1 MNRFINRFA
10 LPIAL
15 FGLLVVVLA
24 IGIKHSPDKGIIA
37 SPLIGKPAPQ
47 FSLPNLTD
55 ASRTISTASLRG
67 RWYLLNVWGS
77 WCGTCREEHRMLL
90 EVRQSG
96 LVPVIGLDWKD
107 DDAQARS
114 WLAQLGDPYEVVAVD
129 RDGRTAIDWGVYAAP
144 ESFLVN
150 PQGIV
155 VYKCMGELTP
165 EVWAKE
171 ILPRLPKQ
179 QTAKS

>member
-1 MNRFINRFA
+1 MNRFA

-15 FGLLVVVLA
+15 FALLVVVLS

-47 FSLPNLTD
+47 FSLPSLTD
-55 ASRTISTASLRG
+55 ASRTVSPSTLRG

-90 EVRQSG
+90 EVRRSG
-96 LVPVIGLDWKD
+96 VVPLIGLDWKD

-114 WLAQLGDPYEVVAVD
+114 WLTQLGDPYEVVAVD
-129 RDGRTAIDWGVYAAP
+129 HDGRTAIDWGVYAAP

-150 PQGIV
+150 PEGIV

-165 EVWAKE
+165 EIWTQE
-171 ILPRLPKQ
+171 ILPRLKKREAS
-179 QTAKS
+179 TS

>member
-1 MNRFINRFA
+1 MNRFVLPMVAFA
-10 LPIAL
+10 
-15 FGLLVVVLA
+15 LLVVVLA

-47 FSLPNLTD
+47 FSLPSLKD
-55 ASRTISTASLRG
+55 AAHTVSTEGLRG

-90 EVRQSG
+90 QARQSAV
-96 LVPVIGLDWKD
+96 VPLIGLDWKD
-107 DDAQARS
+107 DDAQALT
-114 WLAQLGDPYEVVAVD
+114 WLAQLGDPYETVAVD
-129 RDGRTAIDWGVYAAP
+129 HEGRTAIDWGVYAAP

-165 EVWAKE
+165 EIWEKE
-171 ILPRLPKQ
+171 ILPRVQKQ
-179 QTAKS
+179 QASTS

>member
-1 MNRFINRFA
+1 MNRFA
-10 LPIAL
+10 VPIAV
-15 FGLLVVVLA
+15 FALLVVVLA

-37 SPLIGKPAPQ
+37 SPLIGKPAPH
-47 FSLPNLTD
+47 FSLPSLKD
-55 ASRTISTASLRG
+55 GARTVSSESLRG

-90 EVRQSG
+90 QVRQSAV
-96 LVPVIGLDWKD
+96 VPLIGLDWKD
-107 DDAQARS
+107 DDAQALT
-114 WLAQLGDPYEVVAVD
+114 WLAQLGDPYETVAVD
-129 RDGRTAIDWGVYAAP
+129 HEGRTAIDWGVYAAP

-165 EVWAKE
+165 EIWEKE
-171 ILPRLPKQ
+171 ILPRVQKPQ
-179 QTAKS
+179 AATS

>member
-1 MNRFINRFA
+1 MINRFLIPMVA
-10 LPIAL
+10 
-15 FGLLVVVLA
+15 FVLLAAVLA
-24 IGIKHSPDKGIIA
+24 IGIKHSPEKGIIA

-47 FSLPNLTD
+47 FSLPSLQD
-55 ASRTISTASLRG
+55 RTHTVSSAALRG

-77 WCGTCREEHRMLL
+77 WCETCRDEHQMLL
-90 EVRQSG
+90 EVRRSG
-96 LVPVIGLDWKD
+96 RVRLVGLDWRD
-107 DDAQARS
+107 DDSQA
-114 WLAQLGDPYEVVAVD
+114 LGYLQQLGDPYEFVATD

-165 EVWAKE
+165 DIWKKE
-171 ILPRLPKQ
+171 ILPRLAQ
-179 QTAKS
+179 AAGL

>member
-10 LPIAL
+10 LPITL

-47 FSLPNLTD
+47 FSLPSLTD
-55 ASRTISTASLRG
+55 ATRTISTASLRG

-77 WCGTCREEHRMLL
+77 WCSTCREEHRMLL

-144 ESFLVN
+144 ETFLVN

>member
-1 MNRFINRFA
+1 MNRFILPVVVFA
-10 LPIAL
+10 
-15 FGLLVVVLA
+15 LLVVVLA

-37 SPLIGKPAPQ
+37 SPLLGKPAPE
-47 FSLPNLTD
+47 FSLPSLAD
-55 ASRTISTASLRG
+55 GKRIVSPQSLRG

-90 EVRQSG
+90 QVRQSG
-96 LVPVIGLDWKD
+96 VVPLIGLDWKD
-107 DDAQARS
+107 DDSQALS

-129 RDGRTAIDWGVYAAP
+129 HEGRAAIDWGVYAAP

-150 PQGIV
+150 PEGIV

-165 EVWAKE
+165 EIWQKE
-171 ILPRLPKQ
+171 ILPRVQKRE
-179 QTAKS
+179 AASS

>member
-1 MNRFINRFA
+1 MINRF
-10 LPIAL
+10 LIPIVL
-15 FGLLVVVLA
+15 FVLLAVVLA
-24 IGIKHSPDKGIIA
+24 IGVKHSPEKGIIP

-47 FSLPNLTD
+47 FSLPSLAD
-55 ASRTISTASLRG
+55 ATRTVSSTTLRG

-90 EVRQSG
+90 EVRRSG
-96 LVPVIGLDWKD
+96 RVELIGLDWKD
-107 DDAQARS
+107 DDAQALGYLR
-114 WLAQLGDPYEVVAVD
+114 QLGDPYELVAAD
-129 RDGRTAIDWGVYAAP
+129 HDGRAAIDWGVYAAP

-165 EVWAKE
+165 DIWEKE
-171 ILPRLPKQ
+171 ILPRLPKVQ
-179 QTAKS
+179 AASS